1 MRNQSF
7 WGSGVSM
14 VARLKIFASVD
25 LRMIAS
31 LRLLAVVA
39 WSCTIS
45 LAVPDVRLWVCF
57 APCAF
62 RVVVCCNAR
71 DVRFW
76 SHVA

>member
-1 MRNQSF
+1 
-7 WGSGVSM
+7 
-14 VARLKIFASVD
+14 
-25 LRMIAS
+25 MIAS

-57 APCAF
+57 APCTF